1 MKHTVLGAAIAM
13 VLGGQTAWAAPRNA
27 STTPSSIALNTP
39 PTMTVTA
46 EAGQWP
52 ALGDWIT
59 FKVSYPKTVDKYGAR
74 IQILCYQNGQLVY
87 AEADWATQPFLLGS
101 GSSPWLNDYPGPAS
115 CHADLYYW
123 SYNGGQKFNWLAS
136 TDFEAAG
143 KSE

>member
-1 MKHTVLGAAIAM
+1 MKKIVLGTAIATALS
-13 VLGGQTAWAAPRNA
+13 LGTGWTAPRNTATLQA
-27 STTPSSIALNTP
+27 STIELNTP
-39 PTMTVTA
+39 TDMTA
-46 EAGQWP
+46 AADAGVWP
-52 ALGDWIT
+52 ALGDWVT
-59 FKVSYPKTVDKYGAR
+59 FKISYPKTVDKYGAR

-136 TDFEAAG
+136 TEFDAG
-143 KSE
+143 GKE